1 MATTEQARRPLRR
14 QKLLRV
20 LCAIAAGVSCPAAF
34 AATPDEARLLAA
46 LKKAHPGTQFSQ
58 VTRSPVDG
66 VYEVWMNSNVAY
78 VAAKNPRYFIFGRVF
93 DTQTMRD
100 LTGPKLVAAAAAQG
114 AVQGAGPDG
123 IATQSVS
130 TVTPLVFDQLPFN
143 DAIKTVRGTGQRR
156 IAVFSDPGC
165 SYCRRLEPELAGL
178 DDVTIYTFLVP
189 FQGQAR
195 PVAIWCAA
203 DREQAWHR
211 FMLQG
216 DASMLSVASAC
227 DHPVDRNLALAHRL
241 GVQGTPTLVWADGSR
256 TDGYVDRAVLEA
268 RLRQVAEVRP

>member
-1 MATTEQARRPLRR
+1 MATTEQARRTLPR

-20 LCAIAAGVSCPAAF
+20 LCAFAVGVAGAAAF

-58 VTRSPVDG
+58 VARSPVDG

-123 IATQSVS
+123 IAAQSVS
-130 TVTPLVFDQLPFN
+130 SVGSLVFDQLPFE
-143 DAIKTVRGTGQRR
+143 DAIKTVRGTGRRR

-178 DDVTIYTFLVP
+178 DDVTIYTFLLP

>member
-1 MATTEQARRPLRR
+1 MASTEHARRPLRR
-14 QKLLRV
+14 QKLLPV
-20 LCAIAAGVSCPAAF
+20 LCAIAAGVAGAAVF

-78 VAAKNPRYFIFGRVF
+78 VAAKNPRYFFFGRVF

-100 LTGPKLVAAAAAQG
+100 LTGPKLAAAAASQ
-114 AVQGAGPDG
+114 VQGARPDG
-123 IATQSVS
+123 IATQSAS
-130 TVTPLVFDQLPFN
+130 TGAPLVFDQLPFG

-241 GVQGTPTLVWADGSR
+241 GVQGTPTLLWADGSR
-256 TDGYVDRAVLEA
+256 TDGYVDRVVLEA

>member
-14 QKLLRV
+14 EKLLLV
-20 LCAIAAGVSCPAAF
+20 LCVCAAGVAGAAVF

-78 VAAKNPRYFIFGRVF
+78 VAAKNPRYFFFGRVF

-100 LTGPKLVAAAAAQG
+100 LTGPKLAAAAASQ
-114 AVQGAGPDG
+114 VQGARPDG
-123 IATQSVS
+123 IATQSAS
-130 TVTPLVFDQLPFN
+130 TGAPLVFDQLPFG

-241 GVQGTPTLVWADGSR
+241 GVQGTPTLLWADGSR
-256 TDGYVDRAVLEA
+256 TDGYVDRVVLEA